1 MEKIRHI
8 QIVGNADFS
17 EENLLDQFEQN
28 KTGWLSWIT
37 SDDKYS
43 REKLSGDLETL
54 ETWYLDRGYLQ
65 FEVSSTQV
73 SISPDK
79 ESVFITINIDEGD
92 VYTVSDIELA
102 GDLMIPEDHIKALIL
117 MQEGITF

>member
-1 MEKIRHI
+1 
-8 QIVGNADFS
+8 
-17 EENLLDQFEQN
+17 LDQFEQN
-28 KTGWLSWIT
+28 ETGWLSWIT

-54 ETWYLDRGYLQ
+54 ESWYLDRGYLK
-65 FEVSSTQV
+65 FEVLSTQV

-92 VYTVSDIELA
+92 VYTISGIELA
-102 GDLMIPEDHIKALIL
+102 GDLIIL
-117 MQEGITF
+117 KLKREL